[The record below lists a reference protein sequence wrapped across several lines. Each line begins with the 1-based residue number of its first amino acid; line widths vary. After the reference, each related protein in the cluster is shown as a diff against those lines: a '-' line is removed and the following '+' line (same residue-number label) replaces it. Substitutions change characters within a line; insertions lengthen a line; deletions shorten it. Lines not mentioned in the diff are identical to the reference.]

1 MPTDVSIRIGFRAD
15 RPAYFDHPLKDFA
28 MYRFT
33 IMKKTIAAGLLVVG
47 LVAPAFGGDEKMIE
61 IYHIAPGKQVE
72 FLKLI
77 ALYDQANVQA
87 GLPARQLYVHSDG
100 AAWDFLLIQDEDV
113 APEKAKLRNEALKK
127 LGAPTGAKFW
137 VAIRQTIAEHTDTVA
152 TGPTT
157 AGDWLKKPGD

>member
-1 MPTDVSIRIGFRAD
+1 MKL
-15 RPAYFDHPLKDFA
+15 PAFLLA
-28 MYRFT
+28 
-33 IMKKTIAAGLLVVG
+33 IAAAFAPI
-47 LVAPAFGGDEKMIE
+47 APALAAQNDTRMIE

-77 ALYDQANVQA
+77 AQYDEANRQA
-87 GLPARQLYVHSDG
+87 GLPPRELYVHSDG
-100 AAWDFLLIQDEDV
+100 GAWDFLLIQSETVD
-113 APEKAKLRNEALKK
+113 PAKQALVDAALKK

-157 AGDWLKKPGD
+157 ARDWLKKLE

>member
-1 MPTDVSIRIGFRAD
+1 MKVCRIV
-15 RPAYFDHPLKDFA
+15 FA
-28 MYRFT
+28 V
-33 IMKKTIAAGLLVVG
+33 ALALGLN
-47 LVAPAFGGDEKMIE
+47 ASAFAESNDEKMIE

-100 AAWDFLLIQDEDV
+100 ASWDFLLIQDEDV
-113 APEKAKLRNEALKK
+113 DPAKAKVRNEALKK

-137 VAIRQTIAEHTDTVA
+137 IAIRQTIAEHTDTVA
-152 TGPTT
+152 SGPTT
-157 AGDWLKKPGD
+157 AGDWLKKLGD

>member
-1 MPTDVSIRIGFRAD
+1 MKF
-15 RPAYFDHPLKDFA
+15 PAFLLAIASAFA
-28 MYRFT
+28 P
-33 IMKKTIAAGLLVVG
+33 I
-47 LVAPAFGGDEKMIE
+47 APALAAQNDTKMIE

-77 ALYDQANVQA
+77 AQYDEANRQA
-87 GLPARQLYVHSDG
+87 GLPPRELYVHSDG
-100 AAWDFLLIQDEDV
+100 GAWDFLLIQSETVD
-113 APEKAKLRNEALKK
+113 PAKQALVDAALKK

-157 AGDWLKKPGD
+157 AGDWLKKLE

>member
-1 MPTDVSIRIGFRAD
+1 MVRERIPRSRIARALTPHPPRTKEHNMTIRRVICAAALGLTLSFSA
-15 RPAYFDHPLKDFA
+15 FA
-28 MYRFT
+28 EQDNT
-33 IMKKTIAAGLLVVG
+33 
-47 LVAPAFGGDEKMIE
+47 KMVE

-77 ALYDQANVQA
+77 ALYDEANRQA
-87 GLPARQLYVHSDG
+87 GLPARELYVHSDG
-100 AAWDFLLIQDEDV
+100 ASWDFLLIQ
-113 APEKAKLRNEALKK
+113 PENVDPSKSVLVNAALKK

-157 AGDWLKKPGD
+157 AGDWLKKLGD

>member
-87 GLPARQLYVHSDG
+87 GLPVRQLYVHSDG

-157 AGDWLKKPGD
+157 AGDWLKKLGD

>member
-1 MPTDVSIRIGFRAD
+1 MLNKI
-15 RPAYFDHPLKDFA
+15 
-28 MYRFT
+28 
-33 IMKKTIAAGLLVVG
+33 IAAMLLAVASI
-47 LVAPAFGGDEKMIE
+47 APAVADGEKMIE
-61 IYHIAPGKQVE
+61 IYHIAPGKHVE

-77 ALYDQANVQA
+77 AQYDEANRQA
-87 GLPARQLYVHSDG
+87 GLPARELYVHSDG

-113 APEKAKLRNEALKK
+113 APDKAKLRNEALKK

-157 AGDWLKKPGD
+157 AGDWLKKLGD

>member
-1 MPTDVSIRIGFRAD
+1 
-15 RPAYFDHPLKDFA
+15 

-33 IMKKTIAAGLLVVG
+33 IMKKAIAAALLVVS

-157 AGDWLKKPGD
+157 AGDWLKKLGD

>member
-1 MPTDVSIRIGFRAD
+1 MSKVAT
-15 RPAYFDHPLKDFA
+15 L
-28 MYRFT
+28 
-33 IMKKTIAAGLLVVG
+33 KKTVAAVLL
-47 LVAPAFGGDEKMIE
+47 AACSMTPAFGDDEKMIE

-87 GLPARQLYVHSDG
+87 GLPARELYVHADG

-157 AGDWLKKPGD
+157 AADWLKKLGD